1 MNSVQPSNTFI
12 YRQLKTPLL
21 PKKKI
26 NSRPKHQGKLCA
38 QFDIFMHSCTCT
50 NVSSSADGNKRVTG
64 LFFIFCN
71 SLAINQVERKKHRQ
85 TPANGT
91 VYYICIGIW
100 IITHTPGWVKNKR
113 ISVLI
118 INPATMVG
126 NMFKEIGHSGKY
138 FLGLLFDVL
147 KFKYSEK
154 AAKFW
159 KKMSHFVLT
168 FYVKT
173 RNF

>member
-64 LFFIFCN
+64 LFHFLH
-71 SLAINQVERKKHRQ
+71 SLGNKSGWEKETPPDPRQWDCILYLHR
-85 TPANGT
+85 NLN
-91 VYYICIGIW
+91 YY
-100 IITHTPGWVKNKR
+100 THTRVGQKQKD
-113 ISVLI
+113 ISLD
-118 INPATMVG
+118 NQSCHHG
-126 NMFKEIGHSGKY
+126 GKY
-138 FLGLLFDVL
+138 VQRNRAQWKIFFRFIIWRFKVQIFWEGRKILKKNVPLCFDVL
-147 KFKYSEK
+147 
-154 AAKFW
+154 
-159 KKMSHFVLT
+159 
-168 FYVKT
+168 
-173 RNF
+173 R

>member
-1 MNSVQPSNTFI
+1 MRTIWRAYLELTF
-12 YRQLKTPLL
+12 
-21 PKKKI
+21 
-26 NSRPKHQGKLCA
+26 
-38 QFDIFMHSCTCT
+38 SCTLAHAHACT
-50 NVSSSADGNKRVTG
+50 NLWAVVLMETKG
-64 LFFIFCN
+64 LLDFFIFCTL
-71 SLAINQVERKKHRQ
+71 LAINQVERKKHRQ